1 MTAEDGALWVGTD
14 SGLAHIP
21 SAALDH
27 FDRSLVTMYHPG
39 VGPSDRIACLLIRNG
54 ILWVGTAR
62 GLYRF
67 DRGHFVTVIPDEPI
81 STMDQTSDG
90 HLLIIAGHGF
100 VEWDGARILR
110 YPELPRQLGVHSDG
124 IFQVHEDRNRVR
136 WFCTS
141 AGVARL
147 VNGSF
152 AEARTVWQSPGKGG
166 LSDLRGPAGDSVD
179 QQRVWTLSS

>member
-1 MTAEDGALWVGTD
+1 
-14 SGLAHIP
+14 
-21 SAALDH
+21 
-27 FDRSLVTMYHPG
+27 MYHPG
-39 VGPSDRIACLLIRNG
+39 VGPSDRIACLLIRDG
-54 ILWVGTAR
+54 ILWVGTSR

-67 DRGHFVTVIPDEPI
+67 DRGHFVTVIPDESI

-90 HLLIIAGHGF
+90 HLLIITGHGF

-141 AGVARL
+141 AGIARL

-152 AEARTVWQSPGKGG
+152 QKLAPYGNSGEGRPFGFTRTRREICGPTKSQDSFELATRAWKVWRWACT
-166 LSDLRGPAGDSVD
+166 RGTCT
-179 QQRVWTLSS
+179 RI